1 MNYFQKSA
9 KNQHLNFNLLVQ
21 KYQTIHSKKSVNHRT
36 SITKHIPLNHEV
48 LSAKSSF
55 SANRCDSQ

>member
-9 KNQHLNFNLLVQ
+9 KNQHLNLLVQ
-21 KYQTIHSKKSVNHRT
+21 KCQTINSKKSVNHQT